1 MVMWTESHD
10 KRKVRGV
17 AERQTGGTLTLFPL
31 LESIRDDMTIHIRKA
46 LLLTTCNMFQVP
58 TRTPLQRCKGVTI
71 CSLKVDFGFKNYA
84 FLFLGPTTTKPAA
97 ASPIIVRPHFKTF
110 FPCHFIFLRHEPNQL
125 ECYFLF
131 FRSRL
136 LQCQ

>member
-1 MVMWTESHD
+1 MWTESHD

-71 CSLKVDFGFKNYA
+71 CSLKVDFGFEESRVSFFGTHYYQA
-84 FLFLGPTTTKPAA
+84 CSCISHHCPA
-97 ASPIIVRPHFKTF
+97 SLQNILSLPFY
-110 FPCHFIFLRHEPNQL
+110 LRHEPNQP

-131 FRSRL
+131 FRTRL